1 MPIGSPGQSPSVPAP
16 SPAPVSTGTALSHRE
31 HKVLVMR
38 GKSIRAIRRGGMAA
52 DDADPEDDFRDHG
65 DDASRIGR
73 VGGRPITVAEAL
85 TGRGHV
91 GDLS

>member
-1 MPIGSPGQSPSVPAP
+1 
-16 SPAPVSTGTALSHRE
+16 
-31 HKVLVMR
+31 
-38 GKSIRAIRRGGMAA
+38 MAA